1 MKKLLLIGLGIFIFT
16 GCSTKVIVKKDNS
29 IYQQK
34 HDANIEW
41 NKLNKEK

>member
-1 MKKLLLIGLGIFIFT
+1 MKKILIVLGILIFS

-34 HDANIEW
+34 QDANRAW
-41 NKLNKEK
+41 KDLNKNNL

>member
-1 MKKLLLIGLGIFIFT
+1 MKKVLIILGILIFS

-34 HDANIEW
+34 QDAKKAWRE
-41 NKLNKEK
+41 LDKE